1 MYTIYIYDIYIYIY
15 IYIRSLIC
23 VAFAVF
29 ECTTVP
35 YPIYPCMVS
44 MLKLGAGILMV
55 NVTAYRIHWSY
66 GYHYHHATRLQAAQ
80 EAIAQGER
88 RKKLVQSVVGVGA
101 GPTSQVLAKRDR
113 SEVLMTPSTQVT
125 PETVKKHCEGHV
137 TPRALSFFWCWRH
150 PWWAIRFSHI
160 NTCSDSTSYIKGLFL
175 FQLGVNNSRVVCV
188 RAYFEESYM
197 FLH

>member
-1 MYTIYIYDIYIYIY
+1 MYILYIYDIYIYIY

-44 MLKLGAGILMV
+44 MLTLGAGILMV
-55 NVTAYRIHWSY
+55 NVTAYRIHGSY

-137 TPRALSFFWCWRH
+137 TPRALSFSGAEGI
-150 PWWAIRFSHI
+150 P
-160 NTCSDSTSYIKGLFL
+160 GG
-175 FQLGVNNSRVVCV
+175 Q
-188 RAYFEESYM
+188 
-197 FLH
+197 

>member
-1 MYTIYIYDIYIYIY
+1 MHRCNKPACAQALSRSTHTCIDIYILYMSVCAKVCVSLNIYIYMYILYIYDIYIYIY

-44 MLKLGAGILMV
+44 MLTLGAGILMV

-137 TPRALSFFWCWRH
+137 TPWALSFSGAEGI
-150 PWWAIRFSHI
+150 P
-160 NTCSDSTSYIKGLFL
+160 GG
-175 FQLGVNNSRVVCV
+175 Q
-188 RAYFEESYM
+188 
-197 FLH
+197 

>member
-1 MYTIYIYDIYIYIY
+1 MHRCNKPACAQALSRSTHTCIDIYILYMSVCKSLCIIKYIWHIHIYLY

-44 MLKLGAGILMV
+44 MLTLGAGILMV

-137 TPRALSFFWCWRH
+137 TPRALSFSGAEGI
-150 PWWAIRFSHI
+150 P
-160 NTCSDSTSYIKGLFL
+160 GG
-175 FQLGVNNSRVVCV
+175 Q
-188 RAYFEESYM
+188 
-197 FLH
+197 